1 MSVNEIINN
10 YSLSEYLEFIKLNN
24 IGDSNIPIPYA
35 VFTKL
40 IDVVIN
46 LEPKVTNITS
56 DYTALIT
63 DQTII
68 SNAETEI
75 TITLPDV
82 ALLSNKTFII
92 RNNSSE
98 NLNVQ
103 TTDGQLINDDT
114 SIVIATT
121 TTQQIILNTT
131 KYNTI

>member
-1 MSVNEIINN
+1 MSVKEIINN
-10 YSLSEYLEFIKLNN
+10 YSLSQYLEYVKSNN
-24 IGDSNIPIPYA
+24 IGDSNISIPY
-35 VFTKL
+35 VIFTKL
-40 IDVVIN
+40 MDIVIN
-46 LEPKVTNITS
+46 VEPQVVNITS

-68 SNAETEI
+68 SDAATEI

-82 ALLSNKTFII
+82 TLLLNRTFII
-92 RNNSSE
+92 RNNSGE

-103 TTDGQLINDDT
+103 TTNSQLINDGT